1 MLRLGASPASS
12 SLSVMRRA
20 AVSRSWYRPEGP
32 SGGPEPPVWWC
43 SLVGV
48 PRSPTHQ
55 RGCKHTS
62 AALQNR
68 APAARQ
74 AQRGSSDEE
83 METSMFGG
91 RTKGDMNRGAAVPGA
106 RTRRSWLA
114 PCGSARKSSWWA
126 VLRAWW
132 YKKGAAGFPRLSQ
145 QEICGVSPHQSQL
158 RLSTFLPSRL
168 FWFAKI

>member
-1 MLRLGASPASS
+1 M
-12 SLSVMRRA
+12 
-20 AVSRSWYRPEGP
+20 
-32 SGGPEPPVWWC
+32 
-43 SLVGV
+43 VGV

-83 METSMFGG
+83 METFMFGG

-145 QEICGVSPHQSQL
+145 QEIYGRGLTPSVTTPLFRFAHPHFVAKGVSEKKFP
-158 RLSTFLPSRL
+158 FPAPPSGCAPTLISPKRTGCAL
-168 FWFAKI
+168 GAQMLG

>member
-32 SGGPEPPVWWC
+32 SGGPLSRQC
-43 SLVGV
+43 GGV

-83 METSMFGG
+83 METFIFGG

-126 VLRAWW
+126 VLGAWW
-132 YKKGAAGFPRLSQ
+132 YKKGAAGFSASLTARNMRGLNSSVPPRFQ
-145 QEICGVSPHQSQL
+145 DP
-158 RLSTFLPSRL
+158 
-168 FWFAKI
+168 FAKSAFPVDKI

>member
-1 MLRLGASPASS
+1 M
-12 SLSVMRRA
+12 
-20 AVSRSWYRPEGP
+20 
-32 SGGPEPPVWWC
+32 WC

-83 METSMFGG
+83 METFMFGG

-145 QEICGVSPHQSQL
+145 QEIYGRGLTSSVTTPFEHL
-158 RLSTFLPSRL
+158 
-168 FWFAKI
+168 FAKSAFLVCQNLKNRPCFLFDYLRGGVCFRPFKTPSG

>member
-1 MLRLGASPASS
+1 
-12 SLSVMRRA
+12 MRRA

-32 SGGPEPPVWWC
+32 SGGPLVWC

-83 METSMFGG
+83 METFMFGG

-106 RTRRSWLA
+106 RTRRSRLA

-126 VLRAWW
+126 VLGAWW

-145 QEICGVSPHQSQL
+145 QEIYGRGLTLSHNSAFPICAPTFVAKGVSEKQN
-158 RLSTFLPSRL
+158 FLSRL
-168 FWFAKI
+168 PPRVAHPL

>member
-32 SGGPEPPVWWC
+32 SGGPLSRQCGGAAW
-43 SLVGV
+43 LVYLV
-48 PRSPTHQ
+48 LQ
-55 RGCKHTS
+55 RIREGKHTS

-83 METSMFGG
+83 METFMFGG

-126 VLRAWW
+126 VLGAWW

-145 QEICGVSPHQSQL
+145 QEICGVSPHQS
-158 RLSTFLPSRL
+158 RLGFKTLLPSRL